1 MSTATGHQRLT
12 ETDRRARSKADQV
25 YAQVKESILSGAL
38 PPGSSIDKMALC
50 QQLNVSR
57 FPVSAAINRLAY
69 ERLVVIEPQH
79 GSFVARLATSDMR
92 EWMMIRRALEIEIVG
107 ELALDVP
114 EEARSGLGRNMRYQ
128 QVACD
133 AADASGFYTLD
144 VEFHRLLVGAL
155 GFRQAVEILEG
166 LRSHLERL
174 RRLLLAPPDRMIEAC
189 AEHRRIVAAMEAG
202 DRAGAQ
208 EAMRTHLDQTTRLFE
223 NFAVQFPNLF
233 TPSPSQYKQ
242 SPNNF
247 TQSAS
252 LFTQSARFYSA

>member
-1 MSTATGHQRLT
+1 MSSATGHQRPP
-12 ETDRRARSKADQV
+12 ETDRRTRSKADQV
-25 YAQVKESILSGAL
+25 YAQVKESILSGML
-38 PPGSSIDKMALC
+38 SPGSAIDKVALC
-50 QQLNVSR
+50 QRLNVSR

-79 GSFVARLATSDMR
+79 GSFVARLAISDMR

-114 EEARSGLGRNMRYQ
+114 EAARSGLERNLRYQ
-128 QVACD
+128 QAACD
-133 AADASGFYTLD
+133 AADSSGFYALD

-155 GFRQAVEILEG
+155 GLRQVVEILEG

-174 RRLLLAPPDRMIEAC
+174 RRLLLAPPDRMINAC
-189 AEHRRIVAAMEAG
+189 AEHQRIVAAMEAG

-223 NFAVQFPNLF
+223 NFALQFPDLF
-233 TPSPSQYKQ
+233 TQSPSQYKQ
-242 SPNNF
+242 SPSIISQSPGAF
-247 TQSAS
+247 T
-252 LFTQSARFYSA
+252 